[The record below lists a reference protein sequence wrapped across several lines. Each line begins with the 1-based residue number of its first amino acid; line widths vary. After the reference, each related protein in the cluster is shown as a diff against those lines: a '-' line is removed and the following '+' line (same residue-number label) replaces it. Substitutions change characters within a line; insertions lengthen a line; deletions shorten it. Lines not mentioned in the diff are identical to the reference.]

1 MMRKTNLDKK
11 NIKKIDNLLKTINK
25 NIYDCNNEVSEFNEE
40 LENNILIEINDLIKN
55 GLSEDIAVEKVIN
68 NFGDKEDLSKE
79 IDSTFNKVIFKKLLL
94 LSSIGV
100 ILGFIIYIFSNFILV
115 DNKFY
120 QGELGR
126 NVLKTSLLVT
136 AISLLLFV
144 IWEVANIVY
153 TKRSIK
159 FIYKLMPLNLIG
171 IIDSLILI
179 FSTNVH
185 SVYLYSF
192 LIFFLRISLLSIPIF
207 YYLFVRNKNLIG

>member
-79 IDSTFNKVIFKKLLL
+79 IDSTFNKIIFKKLLL

-100 ILGFIIYIFSNFILV
+100 ILGFIIYIVSNFILV

>member
-79 IDSTFNKVIFKKLLL
+79 IDSTFNKIIFKKLLL